1 VTRDILR
8 AARLMLLPTIAFIL
22 VVGFLPGRT
31 GIAVRIY
38 ALGVCGV
45 VLLLALVALL
55 RAYPVASRL
64 RPAGRRAEP
73 PRRPPQSLMRLEQ
86 EAAIGVAGAFDFHFR
101 LRPRLRDLAREL
113 LDTRVRISLDGHPD
127 EARAVL
133 GDETWELVR
142 EDRPPPEDRLARGL
156 PPAALGRVVDTLE
169 RV

>member
-1 VTRDILR
+1 MTRDILR
-8 AARLMLLPTIAFIL
+8 AARLMLLPTIAFVL

-31 GIAVRIY
+31 GVAVRIY
-38 ALGVCGV
+38 ALAVCGV
-45 VLLLALVALL
+45 VLLLALVALV
-55 RAYPVASRL
+55 RAYPAASRL
-64 RPAGRRAEP
+64 RPSGRGAVP

-101 LRPRLRDLAREL
+101 LRPRLRDLSREL
-113 LDTRVRISLDGHPD
+113 LDTRRRISLDGHPD

-142 EDRPPPEDRLARGL
+142 ADRPPPEDRLARGL
-156 PPAALGRVVDTLE
+156 SPSALGRAVDTLE

>member
-1 VTRDILR
+1 MTRDILR

-31 GIAVRIY
+31 GVAVRIY
-38 ALGVCGV
+38 ALAVCGV
-45 VLLLALVALL
+45 VLVLALVALL
-55 RAYPVASRL
+55 RAYPAASRL
-64 RPAGRRAEP
+64 GRPAAASRS

-113 LDTRVRISLDGHPD
+113 LDTRLRISLDGHPD

-142 EDRPPPEDRLARGL
+142 QDRPPPEDRLARGV